1 MLNHR
6 VISVIK
12 RELKEKLLSKSF
24 IIMTALVPV
33 LMFGVIGFQVFLQ
46 MYNSD
51 DAMTLIIASNSEELN
66 TQVKNELSAED
77 FIKSGHYKI
86 DYAVVEKENFSKYLD
101 SIKKNLFSEK
111 INGLIYIPDSSFKNK
126 DLQYYSKI
134 SKNQEVFNKLNK
146 PINNALINIYFK
158 GKSLTEDE
166 IGYIRSSVEFSSFRI
181 SSDQIEKEGY
191 GNQIISFLLSFLLYL
206 SLIILGQTMLRNV
219 VQEKS
224 NKVAEVLLSSLSAK
238 ELMSGK
244 IAGTTV
250 TGVIQMI
257 IWLLP
262 VIFTASTSWFMLP
275 QELLFSISLYKILFF
290 IITYS
295 LGLVTYLGLFA
306 AAGAIVD
313 NDQDAQ
319 SMIWPVMILIMIP
332 FFISISLQSNPGSI
346 IGRVSSLVPFAS
358 LIVMPARIALVDVPV
373 YEILL
378 SVFIN
383 ILTLIFV
390 VIISGKIYRLGI
402 IATGKKPSPKELL
415 NWIKTSK

>member
-24 IIMTALVPV
+24 IIMTVLVPV

-51 DAMTLIIASNSEELN
+51 DAMTLIVASNSEEIN
-66 TQVKNELSAED
+66 TQIKNELSAED

-86 DYAVVEKENFSKYLD
+86 DYTVVEKENFSKYLD

>member
-24 IIMTALVPV
+24 IIMTVLVPV

-51 DAMTLIIASNSEELN
+51 DAMTLIVASNSEEIN
-66 TQVKNELSAED
+66 TQIKNELSAED
-77 FIKSGHYKI
+77 FIKSRHYTI
-86 DYAVVEKENFSKYLD
+86 DYTVVEKENFSKYLD

-191 GNQIISFLLSFLLYL
+191 GNQIISFLMSFLLYL

-373 YEILL
+373 LEIIL

>member
-24 IIMTALVPV
+24 IIMTVLVPV

-77 FIKSGHYKI
+77 FIKSRHYTI
-86 DYAVVEKENFSKYLD
+86 DYTVVEKENFSKYLD

>member
-24 IIMTALVPV
+24 IIMTVLVPV

-77 FIKSGHYKI
+77 FIKSRHYTI
-86 DYAVVEKENFSKYLD
+86 DYTVVEKENFSKYLD

-146 PINNALINIYFK
+146 QINNALINIYFK